1 MENLKI
7 VNSKET
13 FKITIPQEL
22 VDYVQRLGRDVDSR
36 VYLIDRMFYNH
47 RNDED
52 TNMFDSVPFK
62 KYQKEFEELKA
73 EYDMAVDKLGEKL
86 IPFVVEKTGIEDPK
100 FDWKIDDFTSLEVEI
115 TMR

>member
-1 MENLKI
+1 MI
-7 VNSKET
+7 KEIKPT
-13 FKITIPQEL
+13 KMFKITIPQEL

-73 EYDMAVDKLGEKL
+73 EYDMAVSKLGEKL
-86 IPFVVEKTGIEDPK
+86 IPFVTEKTGIEDPK
-100 FDWKIDDFTSLEVEI
+100 FDWKIDDFASLEVEI